1 MTSMALNGITIKKRE
16 NAMRFNMDFDAKT
29 NILHLTSE
37 TEIRNIIRSLDFYSR
52 IWIGQYL
59 EIDNE
64 MIWLIK
70 KTYDDVRENEIIP
83 LFLQL
88 RNRMMPAS
96 IRDIGQ
102 TLYASY
108 GIFSDKVDER
118 AGTAYDM
125 QQVIRY
131 TLAWF
136 LHPEGGWTVD
146 FGSPL
151 RAGRVYPVPKA
162 SCTKNDKN
170 IEMDVFLSDKSQF
183 TIIENAIKILDCV
196 YSENIEQMF
205 SYYTDDKDALAAAS
219 EIEKIYKMFS

>member
-1 MTSMALNGITIKKRE
+1 MI
-16 NAMRFNMDFDAKT
+16 FDQKT
-29 NILHLTSE
+29 NIVHITSQD
-37 TEIRNIIRSLDFYSR
+37 EISKVIKALDFYSR

-59 EIDNE
+59 EIDSE
-64 MIWLIK
+64 MIWLK
-70 KTYDDVRENEIIP
+70 KRTYDEILENEIVP

-88 RNRMMPAS
+88 RNRLMPES

-151 RAGRVYPVPKA
+151 RAGRIYPVPKA
-162 SCTKNDKN
+162 SCIKNN
-170 IEMDVFLSDKSQF
+170 GNVEMEISLSDNSQF
-183 TIIENAIKILDCV
+183 TIIEDAIEILDLV
-196 YSENIEQMF
+196 RSGKIEKMF
-205 SYYTDDKDALAAAS
+205 SYYTDDKEALLTAS
-219 EIEKIYKMFS
+219 EIEKVYAKIQ

>member
-1 MTSMALNGITIKKRE
+1 MIFDSKTNKMRITSHDEILKVIRALN
-16 NAMRFNMDFDAKT
+16 
-29 NILHLTSE
+29 
-37 TEIRNIIRSLDFYSR
+37 FYSR

-64 MIWLIK
+64 MIWIK
-70 KTYDDVRENEIIP
+70 KRTYHEIRENEIIP
-83 LFLQL
+83 LLLQL
-88 RNRMMPAS
+88 RNRLMPAS
-96 IRDIGQ
+96 IQDIGQ

-108 GIFSDKVDER
+108 GIFSNEVDER

-162 SCTKNDKN
+162 SCVNNDGN
-170 IEMDVFLSDKSQF
+170 IEMEVSLTDKSQF
-183 TIIENAIKILDCV
+183 IIVEDAIEILNLVCSGKIEKL
-196 YSENIEQMF
+196 F
-205 SYYTDDKDALAAAS
+205 SHYTDDKEALLTAS
-219 EIEKIYKMFS
+219 EIEKVYAKIQ

>member
-1 MTSMALNGITIKKRE
+1 MIFDQRANKMHITSQDE
-16 NAMRFNMDFDAKT
+16 
-29 NILHLTSE
+29 ILK
-37 TEIRNIIRSLDFYSR
+37 IVKALDFYSR

-59 EIDNE
+59 EIDGE
-64 MIWLIK
+64 MIWLK
-70 KTYDDVRENEIIP
+70 KRTYDEILENEITP

-88 RNRMMPAS
+88 RNRLMPSS

-102 TLYASY
+102 TLHASY

-162 SCTKNDKN
+162 SCIKNN
-170 IEMDVFLSDKSQF
+170 GNVEMEVPMSDKSQF
-183 TIIENAIKILDCV
+183 TIIEDAVKILNLV
-196 YSENIEQMF
+196 RSGKIEKMF
-205 SYYTDDKDALAAAS
+205 SYYTDDKEALLTAS
-219 EIEKIYKMFS
+219 EIEKIYNEIQ

>member
-1 MTSMALNGITIKKRE
+1 MY
-16 NAMRFNMDFDAKT
+16 FNKET
-29 NILHLTSE
+29 NVLHIASRDE
-37 TEIRNIIRSLDFYSR
+37 MFNIIRALDFYSR

-64 MIWLIK
+64 ILWIK
-70 KTYDDVRENEIIP
+70 KHSYHEILDEEIIP
-83 LFLQL
+83 LFLQI
-88 RNRMMPAS
+88 RNKLMPES

-146 FGSPL
+146 FGTPMKAS
-151 RAGRVYPVPKA
+151 RMYPIPTA
-162 SCTKNDKN
+162 SCTKDSGNV
-170 IEMDVFLSDKSQF
+170 EMDVLLSDESQF
-183 TIIENAIKILDCV
+183 VIIKNALKILECV
-196 YSENIEQMF
+196 RNEEIKQMF
-205 SYYTDDKDALAAAS
+205 SYYTDDNVALSTATEVEAIYA
-219 EIEKIYKMFS
+219 KIP

>member
-1 MTSMALNGITIKKRE
+1 MIFDQRANIVHITSHDE
-16 NAMRFNMDFDAKT
+16 
-29 NILHLTSE
+29 ILK
-37 TEIRNIIRSLDFYSR
+37 IVKALDFYSR

-59 EIDNE
+59 EIDGE
-64 MIWLIK
+64 MIWLK
-70 KTYDDVRENEIIP
+70 KRTYDEILENEITP

-88 RNRMMPAS
+88 RNRLMPSS

-102 TLYASY
+102 TLHASY

-162 SCTKNDKN
+162 SCIKNN
-170 IEMDVFLSDKSQF
+170 ENVEMEVSLSDNSQF
-183 TIIENAIKILDCV
+183 MIVENAIEILDLV
-196 YSENIEQMF
+196 RSGKIEKMF
-205 SYYTDDKDALAAAS
+205 SYYTDNKEALLTAS
-219 EIEKIYKMFS
+219 EIEKIYDEIQ

>member
-1 MTSMALNGITIKKRE
+1 
-16 NAMRFNMDFDAKT
+16 MDFDVKT

-59 EIDNE
+59 EIDDE
-64 MIWLIK
+64 IIWLIK
-70 KTYDDVRENEIIP
+70 KTYDDVRENKIIP

-108 GIFSDKVDER
+108 GIFSDKVDKR

-162 SCTKNDKN
+162 SCVNNDGN
-170 IEMDVFLSDKSQF
+170 IEMDVSLTDKSQF
-183 TIIENAIKILDCV
+183 TIIENAIEILDLV
-196 YSENIEQMF
+196 RSGKIEKLF
-205 SYYTDDKDALAAAS
+205 SYYTDDKEALLTAS
-219 EIEKIYKMFS
+219 EIEKMYCELLGH

>member
-1 MTSMALNGITIKKRE
+1 MN
-16 NAMRFNMDFDAKT
+16 FDQKT
-29 NILHLTSE
+29 NIVHITSQD
-37 TEIRNIIRSLDFYSR
+37 EISKVIKALDFYSR

-70 KTYDDVRENEIIP
+70 KTYDDVRENEIVP

-88 RNRMMPAS
+88 RNRVMPAS

-162 SCTKNDKN
+162 SCIKNN
-170 IEMDVFLSDKSQF
+170 ENVEMEVSLSDKSQF
-183 TIIENAIKILDCV
+183 TIIEDAIEILNLVRNGKIEKL
-196 YSENIEQMF
+196 F
-205 SYYTDDKDALAAAS
+205 SYYTADKDALLTAS
-219 EIEKIYKMFS
+219 EIEKTYMEIQ

>member
-1 MTSMALNGITIKKRE
+1 MN
-16 NAMRFNMDFDAKT
+16 FDPKT
-29 NILHLTSE
+29 NKLRITSQDEILK
-37 TEIRNIIRSLDFYSR
+37 IVKALDFYSR

-59 EIDNE
+59 EIDDE
-64 MIWLIK
+64 MIWLKK

-88 RNRMMPAS
+88 RNRIMPES

-125 QQVIRY
+125 QQAIRY
-131 TLAWF
+131 TFAWF

-146 FGSPL
+146 FGTPL
-151 RAGRVYPVPKA
+151 RAGRVYQVPKA
-162 SCTKNDKN
+162 SCIRNN
-170 IEMDVFLSDKSQF
+170 ENVEIEISLSDKSQF
-183 TIIENAIKILDCV
+183 MIVKDAIEILNLVRSGKIKKL
-196 YSENIEQMF
+196 F
-205 SYYTDDKDALAAAS
+205 SYYTDDIEALLTAS
-219 EIEKIYKMFS
+219 EIEKVYAKIQ

>member
-1 MTSMALNGITIKKRE
+1 MI
-16 NAMRFNMDFDAKT
+16 FDSKT
-29 NILHLTSE
+29 NKMRITSQDEILK
-37 TEIRNIIRSLDFYSR
+37 IVKSLDFYSR

-59 EIDNE
+59 EIDDE
-64 MIWLIK
+64 MIWLK
-70 KTYDDVRENEIIP
+70 KRTYDDVRENEIIP
-83 LFLQL
+83 LLLQL
-88 RNRMMPAS
+88 RNRLMPAS

-102 TLYASY
+102 TFYASY

-125 QQVIRY
+125 QQAIRY

-162 SCTKNDKN
+162 SCVNNDGN
-170 IEMDVFLSDKSQF
+170 IEMEISLTDKSQF
-183 TIIENAIKILDCV
+183 IIVEDAIEILNLVRRGKIEKL
-196 YSENIEQMF
+196 F
-205 SYYTDDKDALAAAS
+205 SYYTDDKEALLTAS
-219 EIEKIYKMFS
+219 EIEKVYAKIQ

>member
-1 MTSMALNGITIKKRE
+1 MI
-16 NAMRFNMDFDAKT
+16 FDPKT
-29 NILHLTSE
+29 NKMRITSHDEILK
-37 TEIRNIIRSLDFYSR
+37 IVKALDFYSR

-59 EIDNE
+59 EIDDE

-88 RNRMMPAS
+88 RNRLMPES

-108 GIFSDKVDER
+108 GIFSDKIDER

-146 FGSPL
+146 FGLPL
-151 RAGRVYPVPKA
+151 MAGRVYPLPKA
-162 SCTKNDKN
+162 SCIKNGGD
-170 IEMDVFLSDKSQF
+170 IEMEVSLSDKSQF
-183 TIIENAIKILDCV
+183 TIIEDAIEILDLV
-196 YSENIEQMF
+196 RSGKIEKLF
-205 SYYTDDKDALAAAS
+205 SYYTDDKEALLTAS
-219 EIEKIYKMFS
+219 EIEKTYMKIQ

>member
-1 MTSMALNGITIKKRE
+1 
-16 NAMRFNMDFDAKT
+16 MDFDAKT

-151 RAGRVYPVPKA
+151 RAGRVYPVPTA

-196 YSENIEQMF
+196 YSEKIEQMF

>member
-1 MTSMALNGITIKKRE
+1 
-16 NAMRFNMDFDAKT
+16 MDFDVKT

-151 RAGRVYPVPKA
+151 RAGRVYPVPTA

-196 YSENIEQMF
+196 YSEKIEQMF

>member
-1 MTSMALNGITIKKRE
+1 MIFDSKTNKMRITSHDEILKVIRALN
-16 NAMRFNMDFDAKT
+16 
-29 NILHLTSE
+29 
-37 TEIRNIIRSLDFYSR
+37 FYSR
-52 IWIGQYL
+52 IWMGQYL

-64 MIWLIK
+64 ITWLK
-70 KTYDDVRENEIIP
+70 KEAPNEILETKITSLLLKIRSKLLP
-83 LFLQL
+83 LS
-88 RNRMMPAS
+88 N
-96 IRDIGQ
+96 RDIGQ

-108 GIFSDKVDER
+108 GIFSNRIDER

-162 SCTKNDKN
+162 SCVNNDGN
-170 IEMDVFLSDKSQF
+170 IEMEVSLTDKSQF
-183 TIIENAIKILDCV
+183 IIVEDAIEILNLVCSGKIEKL
-196 YSENIEQMF
+196 F
-205 SYYTDDKDALAAAS
+205 SHYTDDKEALLTAS
-219 EIEKIYKMFS
+219 EIEKVYAKIQ

>member
-1 MTSMALNGITIKKRE
+1 MIFDQRANIVHITSHDE
-16 NAMRFNMDFDAKT
+16 
-29 NILHLTSE
+29 ILK
-37 TEIRNIIRSLDFYSR
+37 IVKALDFYSR

-59 EIDNE
+59 EIDGE
-64 MIWLIK
+64 MIWLK
-70 KTYDDVRENEIIP
+70 KRTYDEILENEITP

-88 RNRMMPAS
+88 RNRLMPSS

-102 TLYASY
+102 TLHASY

-162 SCTKNDKN
+162 SCIKNN
-170 IEMDVFLSDKSQF
+170 ENVEMEVSLSDNSQF
-183 TIIENAIKILDCV
+183 MIVEDAIEILDLV
-196 YSENIEQMF
+196 RSGKIEKMF
-205 SYYTDDKDALAAAS
+205 SYYTDNKEALLTAS
-219 EIEKIYKMFS
+219 EIEKIYDEIQ

>member
-1 MTSMALNGITIKKRE
+1 MN
-16 NAMRFNMDFDAKT
+16 FDPKT
-29 NILHLTSE
+29 NKMRITSQDEILK
-37 TEIRNIIRSLDFYSR
+37 IVKSLDFYSR

-59 EIDNE
+59 EIDGE
-64 MIWLIK
+64 MIWLK
-70 KTYDDVRENEIIP
+70 KRTYDEILENEIIP

-88 RNRMMPAS
+88 RNRLMLSS

-102 TLYASY
+102 TLHASY

-162 SCTKNDKN
+162 SCIKNN
-170 IEMDVFLSDKSQF
+170 ENVEMEVSLSDNSQF
-183 TIIENAIKILDCV
+183 MIVEDAIEILDLV
-196 YSENIEQMF
+196 RSGKIEKMF
-205 SYYTDDKDALAAAS
+205 SYYTDDKEALLTAS
-219 EIEKIYKMFS
+219 EIEKTYMKIQ

>member
-1 MTSMALNGITIKKRE
+1 
-16 NAMRFNMDFDAKT
+16 MRFYMDFDAKT

-59 EIDNE
+59 EIDDKIIWLKKEALNE
-64 MIWLIK
+64 MLEPKI
-70 KTYDDVRENEIIP
+70 TS
-83 LFLQL
+83 LFLKIRSKL
-88 RNRMMPAS
+88 LPLSN
-96 IRDIGQ
+96 RDIGQ

-108 GIFSDKVDER
+108 GIFSDKIDER

-125 QQVIRY
+125 QQAIRY
-131 TLAWF
+131 TLALF
-136 LHPEGGWTVD
+136 LNPEGGWSVD
-146 FGSPL
+146 LSEPI
-151 RAGRVYPVPKA
+151 RAGCVYPVPKA

-183 TIIENAIKILDCV
+183 TIVENAIKILDCV
-196 YSENIEQMF
+196 YNEKIEQMF

-219 EIEKIYKMFS
+219 EIEKIYKTFS